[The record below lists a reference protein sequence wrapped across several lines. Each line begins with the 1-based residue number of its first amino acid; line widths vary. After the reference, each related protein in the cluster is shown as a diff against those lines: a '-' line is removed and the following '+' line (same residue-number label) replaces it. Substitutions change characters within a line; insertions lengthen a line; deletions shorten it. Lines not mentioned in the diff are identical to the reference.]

1 MVATTFSFLRDHRS
15 VMNQGSVIVITLGAF
30 VSGVMGAVA
39 RLKRVNPNGPGERE
53 RPPSV
58 LTR

>member
-1 MVATTFSFLRDHRS
+1 
-15 VMNQGSVIVITLGAF
+15 MNQGSVIVITLGAF

-39 RLKRVNPNGPGERE
+39 RLKRVNPNGPGERD